1 MWGFNVNESYQE
13 ILKKIECPY
22 GHTSVYCTTTRKDCR
37 AEAHIIL
44 ERVKTDNENNK
55 ILLMTFSQNICS
67 NQSIEHMRERV
78 RIYQFAIGHA
88 EMLKTKLE
96 SEGFTFTEIDE

>member
-37 AEAHIIL
+37 AEARIIL

-55 ILLMTFSQNICS
+55 ILLHHGNDG
-67 NQSIEHMRERV
+67 SIIKKIIIE
-78 RIYQFAIGHA
+78 
-88 EMLKTKLE
+88 
-96 SEGFTFTEIDE
+96 